1 MNFLSLESEQY
12 KYLVNSFNEFSQF
25 GFLLFDQNGA
35 IIDLSNGAK
44 LLLAIDFKDS
54 RVGFNL
60 LDHLE
65 DYNSIEELTS
75 LLESQDEIS
84 DKIKIRS
91 SSYIIEVNAG
101 LKALHIAGNIY
112 YMLTISLISDT
123 DTLKH
128 HNEKMFS
135 CVKTIST
142 ILNSTLELDETLN
155 LILDKLNN
163 IIDYDLSCVMFLDG
177 YNLSIKA
184 SKTIDNQYVVPKKI
198 SLNDNKELSEL
209 LKSKSIIISGEEI
222 KNNPLIHALHI
233 DWASEVILMP
243 LLLQDSFFGL
253 MVIINKE
260 KQTYSLEDIKIIEL
274 FASTSAYSI
283 KNSELSNVFR
293 MQLRILRENVIERTK
308 ALELIKIQNQKI
320 LEADRMKN
328 EFIAH
333 MSHELRTPLHA
344 IIGFSEAL
352 KMEIFGKLNEK
363 QDEYIDDIHTSGIH
377 LLGMINDML
386 DLSKIEAKKMDMSL
400 KEFSIELATNEV
412 INVVLALANKK
423 SITIEERFEHS
434 ADEMYADHRKYQQ
447 VLYNLLSNAI
457 KFTHDNGLIHV
468 ITQDAELNHQP
479 ALKLIIK
486 DSGIGISPE
495 QIDKIFQKFHQI
507 DNVLTQSQAGSGLGL
522 TITKELV
529 EMHKGRISVESEES
543 LGSSFIV
550 ELPLKTKT

>member
-12 KYLVNSFNEFSQF
+12 KRLVESFKDFSQCA
-25 GFLLFDQNGA
+25 LVIFDDKGS
-35 IIDLSNGAK
+35 IKDLSNGAK
-44 LLLAIDFKDS
+44 TLLALDKSESNNQI
-54 RVGFNL
+54 NL
-60 LDHLE
+60 VD
-65 DYNSIEELTS
+65 
-75 LLESQDEIS
+75 LLEGYASIDEILS
-84 DKIKIRS
+84 LVLNDKEYSGTMQIKSTSFIL
-91 SSYIIEVNAG
+91 EVNCFI
-101 LKALHIAGNIY
+101 KQMHILDQTLYSI
-112 YMLTISLISDT
+112 IFSPIT
-123 DTLKH
+123 DTEDLKQ

-142 ILNSTLELDETLN
+142 ILNSTLDLDETLN
-155 LILDKLNN
+155 LILDKLND
-163 IIDYDLSCVMFLDG
+163 IINYDLSCVMFLDG

-184 SKTIDNQYVVPKKI
+184 SKTVDNQYVVPKKI

-209 LKSKSIIISGEEI
+209 LKSKSIIISGDEI
-222 KNNPLIHALHI
+222 NNNPLITALDI

-253 MVIINKE
+253 MVIVNRE
-260 KQTYSLEDIKIIEL
+260 KQTYSLEDLKIIEL

-412 INVVLALANKK
+412 INVVLALANRKF
-423 SITIEERFEHS
+423 ITVEEKFNHTV
-434 ADEMYADHRKYQQ
+434 DEIYADHRKYQQ
-447 VLYNLLSNAI
+447 ILYNLLSNAI
-457 KFTHDNGLIHV
+457 KFTHNKGLIHI
-468 ITQDAELNHQP
+468 ITEDSELDHQP
-479 ALKLIIK
+479 ALMLTIK
-486 DSGIGISPE
+486 DSGIGISQE
-495 QIDKIFQKFHQI
+495 NIDKIFQKFQQI
-507 DNVLTQSQAGSGLGL
+507 DNELTNSQAGSGLGL

-529 EMHKGRISVESEES
+529 EMHKGRIYVESKEKE
-543 LGSSFIV
+543 GSSFIIV
-550 ELPLKTKT
+550 LPLQTKI